1 MHRKVNILLLILC
14 LALLLGG
21 CGLKTVDELYCLP
34 ERSDADNDLQ
44 KVIDEAME
52 ELEYAPP
59 KGDNRQVTQKVD
71 LDGDGTDECLV
82 FAKEKSTRDLKILV
96 FGQLASGYVLMD
108 TIEGNCLAFDSVSF
122 AQIDGEPGFELIVGR
137 QLSNDLTRYL
147 SVYRFSSEH
156 VSELLH
162 ASYERLLL
170 CNFDGDE
177 ISELLLISES
187 KTEEGSASVALY
199 GLKDG
204 EVRPKVQRELSQ
216 GMEKIKRAV
225 HGKLAGGVSGIFVTG
240 VTADDQFVTDVLVM
254 NDGEFRIVHTSQPMT
269 ALGPHSLYPEDMD
282 ADGILEIP
290 ELVSMPLHPEQAQ
303 KQYFVRWYSVDAES
317 SRTEDLFTYI
327 NVTNGWFMTLES
339 RWAEDVSVVH
349 SEEESVFYLWDAG
362 HKIARKLMTI
372 YTMTEAQWQQLP
384 NSKTYTV
391 LYESETVVYAAKLG
405 DAAADYGLKPEK
417 LIENFRMM
425 RTDRMTD
432 EN

>member
-1 MHRKVNILLLILC
+1 MHRKVNILLLVLC

-52 ELEYAPP
+52 DLEYAPP

-82 FAKEKSTRDLKILV
+82 FAKEKGTRDLKILV

-122 AQIDGEPGFELIVGR
+122 AQIDGEPGLELIVGR

-156 VSELLH
+156 VSELMH

-187 KTEEGSASVALY
+187 KTEETSASVALY
-199 GLKDG
+199 GLEAG
-204 EVRPKVQRELSQ
+204 EIRPKVCSDLSG
-216 GMEKIKRAV
+216 GMQNIKRAV
-225 HGKLAGGVSGIFVTG
+225 HGKLTGNVPAIFVTG
-240 VTADDQFVTDVLVM
+240 TTEDNQLVTDVLVM
-254 NDGEFRIVHTSQPMT
+254 NGGEFRVVHTSQPMVISGT
-269 ALGPHSLYPEDMD
+269 HSLYPEDMD
-282 ADGILEIP
+282 ADGVLEIP

-303 KQYFVRWYSVDAES
+303 KQYFVRWYSVDGEN
-317 SRTEDLFTYI
+317 SRTEDMFTYM
-327 NVTNGWFMTLES
+327 NLTDGWFLTMES

-384 NSKTYTV
+384 NTKAYTV

-405 DAAADYGLKPEK
+405 DAAEDYGLKPEK